1 MHPGLMREAKAT
13 TEEPGLVS
21 GRFLS
26 DLFRSLERHNVPATQ
41 LLGDLPIP
49 VDETGRVTRSVE
61 WTDFSHFMKR
71 LEHFVDGPEG
81 LEACGERIG
90 ELKPART
97 LQSLVGFSA
106 SPYSLYRAASHWAL
120 RRAIPGLET
129 TVEEIQPNQLEAR
142 IRIKDG
148 LRPCPQLFHFATGVT
163 RALPRILGMR
173 DAVVIADVG
182 DFEARYQI
190 TVPPSRTL
198 WARTSR
204 VFQTLFSAGS
214 VLQFL
219 EAQQLELH
227 AKHEALQKSHTA
239 LVESERQYR
248 AMTDTAVDVLC
259 ELNSQGQ
266 VVYVSPSVEE
276 LLGYSPEQVTGSH
289 FSLWLPA
296 DCRDDAK
303 KRFSAYISEPAE
315 QAITLERLKL
325 HTDAGGPI
333 VGEISLRSYRTPQ
346 GELRLV
352 GILRDETD
360 RSARRR
366 RVKTPVEGDGLN
378 ALRSTVEEL
387 RHSDSE
393 NPIKRSL
400 AVLLAALESNPPD
413 HEGHASDSMVA
424 ATDRMTRIVESAMI
438 PTREPS
444 LSFRWLETKKLL
456 DMVHFEFRGIRK
468 TPELELRIEAS
479 NAPALVWGE
488 EALFAV
494 ALGSLFDWA
503 TERARGPAEINLRV
517 ETAGDAMSND
527 ATVVFAVSSS
537 PPICDERSVQPVHAE
552 RKEDESAIEARTNL
566 ALATAEDAACALGG
580 NLIVPEESAS
590 HPVIRIRLPQPLR
603 G

>member
-1 MHPGLMREAKAT
+1 MHPGLMREAKST

-41 LLGDLPIP
+41 LLGDLPIS

-61 WTDFSHFMKR
+61 WTDFAAFMKR
-71 LEHFVDGPEG
+71 LENFVDGPEG
-81 LEACGERIG
+81 LEACGERIA
-90 ELKPART
+90 ELRPART

-106 SPYSLYRAASHWAL
+106 SPYLLYRAASHWAL
-120 RRAIPGLET
+120 RRALPGLET
-129 TVEEIQPNQLEAR
+129 TVEELQPNQLEAR

-163 RALPRILGMR
+163 RGLPRILGMP
-173 DAVVIADVG
+173 DAVVIAEVG

-198 WARTSR
+198 WARISR

-227 AKHEALQKSHTA
+227 AKHEALQKSHNA
-239 LVESERQYR
+239 LAESERQYR

-259 ELNSQGQ
+259 ELNDQGQ

-303 KRFSAYISEPAE
+303 KRFSAYISEPSE
-315 QAITLERLKL
+315 HAITLERLKL
-325 HTDAGGPI
+325 QTDSGGPI

-346 GELRLV
+346 GEVRLV

-360 RSARRR
+360 RSARRS
-366 RVKTPVEGDGLN
+366 RVKTQLEGDSLN
-378 ALRSTVEEL
+378 APRSTVEEL
-387 RHSDSE
+387 RHSGSE
-393 NPIKRSL
+393 HPIQRSL
-400 AVLLAALESNPPD
+400 AVLLAALESNPTG
-413 HEGHASDSMVA
+413 HEGHSSDSMVA

-438 PTREPS
+438 PTGDPS
-444 LSFRWLETKKLL
+444 LSFRWLETQKLL
-456 DMVHFEFRGIRK
+456 DMVHFEFHGILN
-468 TPELELRIEAS
+468 TPELELRIDVS
-479 NAPALVWGE
+479 NAPPLVWGE
-488 EALFAV
+488 EALLAV

-503 TERARGPAEINLRV
+503 IERARGPAEITLEV
-517 ETAGDAMSND
+517 QTAGDPMSND
-527 ATVVFAVSSS
+527 AVVVFSVSSS
-537 PPICDERSVQPVHAE
+537 SSTSGDQPVNSE
-552 RKEDESAIEARTNL
+552 RNEDESAFEARVNL
-566 ALATAEDAACALGG
+566 ALATAEDAVCALGG
-580 NLIVPEESAS
+580 NLDHPEESAS
-590 HPVIRIRLPQPLR
+590 RPVLRIRLPQPLR